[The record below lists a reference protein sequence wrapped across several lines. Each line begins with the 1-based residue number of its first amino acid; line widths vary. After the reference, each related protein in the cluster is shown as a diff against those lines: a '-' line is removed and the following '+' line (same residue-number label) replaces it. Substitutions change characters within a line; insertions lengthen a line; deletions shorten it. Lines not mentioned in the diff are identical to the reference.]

1 MKLTIGAEARRAVD
15 AWLARDPSRPMLRLS
30 YAGGCGA
37 LGYRLTPAEPGSRPG
52 ETTLLLDD
60 LTVYLD
66 FKAAA
71 DLDGARIE
79 LGDSEDDI
87 ILLHERGVVGGMC

>member
-1 MKLTIGAEARRAVD
+1 
-15 AWLARDPSRPMLRLS
+15 LS

-37 LGYRLTPAEPGSRPG
+37 LGYRLTPAPLGERPG
-52 ETTLLLDD
+52 ETALHVDGLVIYT
-60 LTVYLD
+60 D

-79 LGDSEDDI
+79 VGESADDI
-87 ILLHERGVVGGMC
+87 QVVHDHGVVGGFC